1 MARRISQAD
10 NMFDLMIDLTH
21 NAVSKT
27 HVSKKKPIFTAVM
40 PDHEAVED
48 LFNETERMC
57 FAEDLEPT
65 LLSNDSP
72 EIDFFLN
79 TPKASSFT
87 GSLKFALYNT
97 VMSFPGLPDEVY
109 FGTAAHSTSG
119 HTGRMK
125 VYDPDYTGDR
135 AFLPSRIRRR
145 LDEGWKIVHV
155 GFVVW
160 MDMPPPEMRPR
171 LRLLM
176 LAIEA
181 TLTFAFWAGDWSKV
195 NSHKGFEEFCLWK
208 RPSLSYNGLCTHS
221 SMNEPVYSEIGL
233 TLDELE
239 IIRQQ
244 LAAKTLAKS
253 RRDQAMREGSDPV
266 AWKAARNAE
275 QRERMQDP
283 VIREKAYQAS
293 RDSYKKTST
302 LALATKQHYCEPC
315 EKNFSTAPCLQR
327 HLDGPFHA
335 FKLRELDEAA
345 TAAADPDHDPAAS
358 SDESPYIDYEA
369 LRREN
374 DRTTRRQSA
383 RARAKKD
390 KKTNRHYCQTCSQS
404 FTKASSLKRH
414 LAGPTH
420 KKEAQRVAKLAKS
433 NRSLEVHGHD
443 NTASTEVML
452 VDDSET
458 DSETDDETP
467 FHNQSDSEPPGH
479 NLDMFD
485 AVDPASE
492 PLDALQPFAAFEPI
506 FTFEPVLAS
515 KPFGALKP
523 VFLSGPVSTPESFP
537 ALEQVAA
544 LESNTFE
551 AHGQATNANLSHM
564 PKYDAFGQVI
574 MADTGAHG
582 HVYTASN
589 KSLGHVPTDS
599 RPSGPNLSQ
608 SILAPFTKSGV
619 KSGPALP
626 KEKKKVSRIQSAKIN
641 HFFRKTGS

>member
-10 NMFDLMIDLTH
+10 NMFDLMVDLTH

-40 PDHEAVED
+40 PDHAAVED

-72 EIDFFLN
+72 EIDFFKN

-87 GSLKFALYNT
+87 GSLMFALYNT

-109 FGTAAHSTSG
+109 FGTAAHSTTG

-135 AFLPSRIRRR
+135 SFLPSRIRKR

-181 TLTFAFWAGDWSKV
+181 TLTFAFWAGDWSKY

-233 TLDELE
+233 TPDELE
-239 IIRQQ
+239 VIRQQ

-253 RRDQAMREGSDPV
+253 RRDQAMREGPDPV
-266 AWKAARNAE
+266 AWRAARNAE
-275 QRERMQDP
+275 ARERRQDP
-283 VIREKAYQAS
+283 ELRERQYQAS
-293 RDSYKKTST
+293 RTSYKKTST
-302 LALATKQHYCEPC
+302 LALATKKHYCQPC
-315 EKNFSTAPCLQR
+315 EKNYPTAPTLQR

-335 FKLRELDEAA
+335 FRLRELDEEAA
-345 TAAADPDHDPAAS
+345 AAADPDHDHAAP
-358 SDESPYIDYEA
+358 SDEPPYIDYEA

-383 RARAKKD
+383 RVRATSD
-390 KKTNRHYCQTCSQS
+390 KKSNRHYCQTCSQS

-420 KKEAQRVAKLAKS
+420 KKEAQRVAKLAKNNKS
-433 NRSLEVHGHD
+433 VEDHD
-443 NTASTEVML
+443 HDDIASTEANRL
-452 VDDSET
+452 LLHDSET

-467 FHNQSDSEPPGH
+467 FHNESDSKEPVH
-479 NLDMFD
+479 SLNMFD

-492 PLDALQPFAAFEPI
+492 ALDARQPFAFEPI

-515 KPFGALKP
+515 KPLGALKP
-523 VFLSGPVSTPESFP
+523 VFLSGPVSTSESFP
-537 ALEQVAA
+537 ALEKVPA
-544 LESNTFE
+544 LEQVPALEPDTTESSLPAGNESLVADKSSKTSLTSNLTAE
-551 AHGQATNANLSHM
+551 LVVVK
-564 PKYDAFGQVI
+564 PKTSSG
-574 MADTGAHG
+574 
-582 HVYTASN
+582 
-589 KSLGHVPTDS
+589 KSTMV
-599 RPSGPNLSQ
+599 Q
-608 SILAPFTKSGV
+608 STLTPITKSV
-619 KSGPALP
+619 VSNVSP
-626 KEKKKVSRIQSAKIN
+626 KKNKRSKPQIQSTKVKQ
-641 HFFRKTGS
+641 FFRKTEG